1 MRSVRRQQVPGL
13 APGDASDCEANWS
26 GVLWILAMYQ
36 LEWWGDA
43 FGIKSACF
51 RIASAGQ
58 GRYQALEANG
68 LVLFDFTVSK

>member
-1 MRSVRRQQVPGL
+1 MERERV
-13 APGDASDCEANWS
+13 C
-26 GVLWILAMYQ
+26 YQ